1 MGHRALQG
9 CLLAALVAAA
19 LAGCAK
25 QDGSAVLGRWH
36 AERFDLM
43 GLKLPIAPD
52 ITISRDKLVMEGS
65 ELPIEAITQDGDEV
79 VLDTTGGIGLTL
91 HMVDQDRMYVQ
102 FPFVDR
108 IYFRRVKTTVPAPA
122 QPALAQARPA
132 SSAPPAPAATSERPP
147 APVAA
152 PAPAPATA
160 YAQAYDAAL
169 QAARR
174 GERDAALRH
183 LHQAVGQG
191 FDRADLLA
199 REPGFASLRSDPRY
213 QVIALSIPSH

>member
-1 MGHRALQG
+1 MGRRALRG
-9 CLLAALVAAA
+9 CLLAALGAAA
-19 LAGCAK
+19 LAGCAR

-65 ELPIEAITQDGDEV
+65 ELPIAAITQDGDEV

-91 HMVDQDRMYVQ
+91 HVVDQDRMYVQ
-102 FPFVDR
+102 LPFVDR
-108 IYFRRVKTTVPAPA
+108 IYFRRVKTAAPAPA

-132 SSAPPAPAATSERPP
+132 SSAPPAPAATPERPP

-152 PAPAPATA
+152 PAPA

-199 REPGFASLRSDPRY
+199 REPGFAFLRSDPRY